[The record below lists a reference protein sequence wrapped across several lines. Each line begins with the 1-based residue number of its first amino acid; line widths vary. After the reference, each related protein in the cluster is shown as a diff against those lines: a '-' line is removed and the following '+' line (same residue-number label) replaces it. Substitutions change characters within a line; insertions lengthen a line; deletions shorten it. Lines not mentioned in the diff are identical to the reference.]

1 MMKRLKILMALGL
14 FGLLA
19 LALYW
24 YAPYKV
30 EGYGY
35 YHKIWAHRANSIEKA
50 NKALDY
56 FKGVELDLMYDKTT
70 NTLDVNHPPA
80 ESINLSFERYLSEI
94 NLKEM
99 PFLWLDIKN
108 LNGDNAYLIQTKLV
122 ALFKT
127 HNYDLSKVL
136 VESTEAKV
144 LPIFDRAGFLTSY
157 YLPYGLSLRKPKD
170 LEKKLS
176 GIKRYIKYQP
186 NLMLSSD
193 YQDYAVVNKYFP
205 KHYKCFWAIERPIN
219 NKYDEIRTVL
229 KDTMV
234 KVVLLNYR
242 ALNADR

>member
-1 MMKRLKILMALGL
+1 
-14 FGLLA
+14 
-19 LALYW
+19 
-24 YAPYKV
+24 
-30 EGYGY
+30 
-35 YHKIWAHRANSIEKA
+35 
-50 NKALDY
+50 
-56 FKGVELDLMYDKTT
+56 MYDKTT

-205 KHYKCFWAIERPIN
+205 KHYKCFG
-219 NKYDEIRTVL
+219 L
-229 KDTMV
+229 
-234 KVVLLNYR
+234 
-242 ALNADR
+242 